1 MKEQYSKIIW
11 KMGEFDF
18 IYSNNRKVYNE
29 LFDIAKSEI
38 LKFEEKHNC
47 EIEMYFNHENNE
59 LTIYGC
65 SPEDYKTQMEA
76 HHFSDFLNN
85 HLEQTKKNL
94 PKL

>member
-11 KMGEFDF
+11 KIGEFDF

-59 LTIYGC
+59 L
-65 SPEDYKTQMEA
+65 M
-76 HHFSDFLNN
+76 F
-85 HLEQTKKNL
+85 
-94 PKL
+94 